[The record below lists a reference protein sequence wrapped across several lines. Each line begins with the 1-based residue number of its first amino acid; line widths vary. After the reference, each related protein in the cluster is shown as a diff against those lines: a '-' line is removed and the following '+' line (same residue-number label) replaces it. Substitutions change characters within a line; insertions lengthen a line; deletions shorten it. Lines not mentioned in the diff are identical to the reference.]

1 MEEKKFCLN
10 KDTRIE
16 LAKVPV
22 TKPVERAAARLKR
35 DMNLVLS
42 DTGVHSVIRLV
53 FSPMEAE
60 EYQIF
65 FPEAENTPDW
75 NVMVLS
81 AGDDL
86 GFVYGLN
93 YISETWLQIEPFW
106 FWNDQKITNKERILI
121 PMIPVQSAGSFIKF
135 RGWFINDEVLIS
147 TWKVNGDSDLVWEM
161 VFEALLRLGG
171 NMVIP
176 GTDQNSR
183 LHRQLATDMGLYI
196 SHHHAEPLG
205 AEMFSR
211 AYPQLNPSYDEHPE
225 LFRSLWKAGI
235 EEQKEMKVIWNLGF
249 RGQGDCPFWEND
261 ERYQTPSARGELI
274 SRVMEEQAELVRE
287 QVKQPLFCTN
297 LYGEI
302 MELYMQGHIKLPEQT
317 IRIRADNGYGKMVSR
332 RQGLYNPRIKAL
344 PDEKEQREKEKQG
357 IYYHVSFYDLQA
369 ANHITM
375 QPNSLEFIISEL
387 KESFACG
394 VREYLIVN
402 CSNVKP
408 HVYFLEAVARMWK
421 DGSLDAEEYKE
432 EYLKTYY
439 QAFNPEVLH
448 RLKECMDGY
457 AKAVISYG
465 ANEDEHAGEQFYTYM
480 TRGFYHSWLQGKTKE
495 CQESLSW
502 ATGRIPFSDQIEW
515 YLKHCEDGLS
525 RFEVLYEKCSAVERT
540 LEDPALWE
548 DSLMLQVNLHR
559 LCLKGC
565 VAFSQSYQQFDA
577 EHYQESFYLMGQAAE
592 FFTKANQAMRDREHD
607 KWNGFYENECL
618 SDIKQTAYLLNHL
631 MAYIRNI
638 GEGPHFYAWQREFLY
653 SETDRN
659 VMLITNFENH
669 VTDGELYQ
677 YMKNSRAGAS

>member
-1 MEEKKFCLN
+1 MVFGGRE
-10 KDTRIE
+10 T
-16 LAKVPV
+16 
-22 TKPVERAAARLKR
+22 
-35 DMNLVLS
+35 VLS
-42 DTGVHSVIRLV
+42 GKMTNAIRL
-53 FSPMEAE
+53 
-60 EYQIF
+60 
-65 FPEAENTPDW
+65 
-75 NVMVLS
+75 
-81 AGDDL
+81 
-86 GFVYGLN
+86 
-93 YISETWLQIEPFW
+93 
-106 FWNDQKITNKERILI
+106 
-121 PMIPVQSAGSFIKF
+121 
-135 RGWFINDEVLIS
+135 
-147 TWKVNGDSDLVWEM
+147 
-161 VFEALLRLGG
+161 
-171 NMVIP
+171 
-176 GTDQNSR
+176 
-183 LHRQLATDMGLYI
+183 H
-196 SHHHAEPLG
+196 
-205 AEMFSR
+205 
-211 AYPQLNPSYDEHPE
+211 
-225 LFRSLWKAGI
+225 
-235 EEQKEMKVIWNLGF
+235 
-249 RGQGDCPFWEND
+249 
-261 ERYQTPSARGELI
+261 ARGELI

-287 QVKQPLFCTN
+287 KVKQPLFCTN
-297 LYGEI
+297 LYGEV

-332 RQGLYNPRIKAL
+332 RQGLYNPRIPAL

-408 HVYFLEAVARMWK
+408 HVYYLEAVARMWK
-421 DGSLDAEEYKE
+421 EGGLDAEAYKE
-432 EYLKTYY
+432 DYLRTYY
-439 QAFNPEVLH
+439 QACNPEVLF

-457 AKAVISYG
+457 AKAVVPYG
-465 ANEDEHAGEQFYTYM
+465 TNEDDHAGEQFYTYM
-480 TRGFYHSWLQGKTKE
+480 TRGFYHSWLQGKTKK

-502 ATGRIPFSDQIEW
+502 ATGRIPFTDQIEW
-515 YLKHCEDGLS
+515 YLNHCEDGLS
-525 RFEVLYEKCSAVERT
+525 RFEALYEKCSAVERT
-540 LEDPALWE
+540 LEDPTLWE

-565 VAFSQSYQQFDA
+565 VAFGRSYKQFEA
-577 EHYQESFYLMGQAAE
+577 EHYQEAFYLMGQAAE
-592 FFTKANQAMRDREHD
+592 FFAEANQAMRDREHD

-677 YMKNSRAGAS
+677 YMKRSRAGAS